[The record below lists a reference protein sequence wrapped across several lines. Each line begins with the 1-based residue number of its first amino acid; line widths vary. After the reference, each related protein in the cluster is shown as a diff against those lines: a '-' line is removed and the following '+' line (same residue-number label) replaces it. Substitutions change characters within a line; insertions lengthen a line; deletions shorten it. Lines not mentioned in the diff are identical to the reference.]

1 MNHATRRPSTRAI
14 ALLAAA
20 AVLAAWL
27 PAAAGGPNVK
37 VRVEPRTVRTDERVR
52 VTITVSG
59 EGATAATLAGRPPR
73 GKNLLPAGGA
83 STSTQVSWING
94 RFSAVKQFVLEYLP
108 AGVGEGEIP
117 SFEIDVDGETIRTEP
132 VTVKILEAPKAP
144 GKAGAGAGATAPGGN
159 DEVRVR
165 TVVDRDRVWLGESIL
180 LEYRLESRVKIQ
192 GYDPD
197 HLDPVPGFLVEDE
210 PVSPRSTRYTFRD
223 DAGREWVGWV
233 LFRRRLTP
241 TRSGKLTIPPV
252 PFTVGVVRR
261 REDVFGMTFGGFA
274 ERVGLVAP
282 AKTIEVRPLPEEGRP
297 PDFSGAVGKFALE
310 ARLDRARVAAGEAA
324 QLEVT
329 VRGEGNLATASP
341 PAVTLPPDVQ
351 AFDPVE
357 KRQGPGF
364 RTWDVPLVPRAPG
377 RVEIGPVRFAYF
389 DPSAGKY
396 RVATVPPMPLEVT
409 PGAAGPAAPGGPAP
423 VAASGGDRL
432 RWLHVPDRPL
442 RDLER
447 PPWRS
452 PFLVVLALVP
462 PLLLLGVT
470 VLGPLAARWAGSPAG
485 RRARVRA
492 AVARRLGAAARR
504 SASDPAGAAREVI
517 EALHAWAGEV
527 LGEPSRPLDRTRLFR
542 GLAERTG
549 DEALARRFVE
559 TLEEAEAIRY
569 AGVGEIDRVIDAARA
584 VTREVPR

>member
-1 MNHATRRPSTRAI
+1 VNRAFLRPLARTAV
-14 ALLAAA
+14 LLAAA
-20 AVLAAWL
+20 LVLAGAL
-27 PAAAGGPNVK
+27 PAAAAGPDVRVK
-37 VRVEPRTVRTDERVR
+37 VAPRTVRTDERVT

-59 EGATAATLAGRPPR
+59 EGATSATLVGRPPR

-83 STSTQVSWING
+83 STSTQVSWVNG

-108 AGVGEGEIP
+108 AGVGEGEVP
-117 SFEIDVDGETIRTEP
+117 SFEIDVDGKTVHTEP
-132 VTVKILEAPKAP
+132 VPVRILEAPKAP
-144 GKAGAGAGATAPGGN
+144 GEARGGGAAPGGN

-210 PVSPRSTRYTFRD
+210 PVSPRATRYTFRD
-223 DAGREWVGWV
+223 SAGREWVGWV

-241 TRSGKLTIPPV
+241 TRSGRLTIPPV

-261 REDVFGMTFGGFA
+261 REDVFGMAFGGFA

-282 AKTIEVRPLPEEGRP
+282 AKTIEVKPLPEAGRP
-297 PDFSGAVGKFALE
+297 PDFSGAVGSFTLE
-310 ARLDRARVAAGEAA
+310 ARLDRARVAAGEAV

-329 VRGEGNLATASP
+329 VRGEGNLSTASP
-341 PAVTLPPDVQ
+341 PTVTLPPDVQ

-364 RTWDVPLVPRAPG
+364 RTWDVPIVPRAPG
-377 RVEIGPVRFAYF
+377 RVQVGPVRFAYF
-389 DPSAGKY
+389 DPAAGEY
-396 RVATVPPMPLEVT
+396 RVATVPPLPLEVT
-409 PGAAGPAAPGGPAP
+409 PGAAGGAATGGPAP
-423 VAASGGDRL
+423 VAARGGDRL

-442 RDLER
+442 RNLER
-447 PPWRS
+447 PPWAS
-452 PFLVVLALVP
+452 PLLVVLAVLP
-462 PLLLLGVT
+462 PLLLLGAT
-470 VLGPLAARWAGSPAG
+470 VLGPLVSRWAGSPAG
-485 RRARVRA
+485 RRARLRA
-492 AVARRLGAAARR
+492 AVARRLAAARKR
-504 SASDPAGAAREVI
+504 AGAAPGEAAREVI
-517 EALHAWAGEV
+517 EALHLWAGEV

-549 DEALARRFVE
+549 REELARRFVE
-559 TLEEAEAIRY
+559 TLEAAEAIRY
-569 AGVGEIDRVIDAARA
+569 AGVGEIGRVIDAAA
-584 VTREVPR
+584 EITREVPR

>member
-1 MNHATRRPSTRAI
+1 MNRALLRPLARI
-14 ALLAAA
+14 AVLLAAA
-20 AVLAAWL
+20 ALLAGAL
-27 PAAAGGPNVK
+27 PAVAAGPDVRVK
-37 VRVEPRTVRTDERVR
+37 VAPRTVRTDERVT

-59 EGATAATLAGRPPR
+59 EGATSATLVGRPPR

-83 STSTQVSWING
+83 STSTQVSWVNG

-108 AGVGEGEIP
+108 AGVGEGEVP
-117 SFEIDVDGETIRTEP
+117 SFEIDVDGKTVRTEP
-132 VTVKILEAPKAP
+132 VPVRILEAPKTP
-144 GKAGAGAGATAPGGN
+144 GEAKGGGAAPGGN

-210 PVSPRSTRYTFRD
+210 PVSPRATRYTFRD
-223 DAGREWVGWV
+223 AAGREWVGWV

-261 REDVFGMTFGGFA
+261 REDVFGMAFGGFA

-297 PDFSGAVGKFALE
+297 PDFSGAVGSFTLE
-310 ARLDRARVAAGEAA
+310 ARLDRARVAAGEAV

-329 VRGEGNLATASP
+329 VRGEGNLSTASP
-341 PAVTLPPDVQ
+341 PTVTLPPDVQ

-364 RTWDVPLVPRAPG
+364 RTWDVPIVPRAPG
-377 RVEIGPVRFAYF
+377 RVQVGPVRFAYF
-389 DPSAGKY
+389 DPAAGEY
-396 RVATVPPMPLEVT
+396 RVATVPPLPLEVT
-409 PGAAGPAAPGGPAP
+409 PGAAGGAATGGPAP
-423 VAASGGDRL
+423 VAARGGDRL

-447 PPWRS
+447 PPWAS
-452 PFLVVLALVP
+452 PLLVVLAVLP
-462 PLLLLGVT
+462 PLLLLGAT
-470 VLGPLAARWAGSPAG
+470 VLGPLVSRWAGSPAG
-485 RRARVRA
+485 RRARLRA
-492 AVARRLGAAARR
+492 TVARRLAGARKRAAA
-504 SASDPAGAAREVI
+504 DPGEAAREVI
-517 EALHAWAGEV
+517 EALHLWAGEV

-549 DEALARRFVE
+549 REELARRFVE

-569 AGVGEIDRVIDAARA
+569 AGVGEIGRVIDDAAEI
-584 VTREVPR
+584 TREVPR